1 MAAMRKLF
9 LSCFLKVIIH
19 KYCGQLFIIEFKTAG
34 PAVASMQVIEGVEYD
49 LVVSTHSC
57 ISLLET
63 LTVCCVRCML
73 RVAVMCVCRCTST
86 SATMQQFC

>member
-34 PAVASMQVIEGVEYD
+34 PAVASMQVIGGVEYD
-49 LVVSTHSC
+49 YG
-57 ISLLET
+57 
-63 LTVCCVRCML
+63 RPM
-73 RVAVMCVCRCTST
+73 
-86 SATMQQFC
+86 